1 MVAIYKREMKSYF
14 TSLITYFFFA
24 AFFAVQGLLFSY
36 LYQNGSATVFAI
48 PFAYPMYLTI
58 FLIPL
63 LTMRTISEDRRQKVD
78 QVLLTAPVT
87 VTSVVLG
94 KFFACLTVYAV
105 AISPLLLY
113 QVIVAYFATVNWIL
127 FFYAVL
133 GTLLLAATFI
143 ACGIFISSLTESTA
157 LAAVL
162 TVGANIFLMF
172 VNSII
177 EMTGIK
183 WLASLTE
190 VLGLV
195 ERYATFADGIV
206 SIPDIIY
213 YLSFIVVFI
222 FLTVRSVEKRR
233 WA

>member
-24 AFFAVQGLLFSY
+24 VFFAVQGLLFSY
-36 LYQNGSATVFAI
+36 LYQNGSTTVFAI

-63 LTMRTISEDRRQKVD
+63 LTMRTISEDKRQKID
-78 QVLLTAPVT
+78 QVLLTAPVS
-87 VTSVVLG
+87 VSAVVLG

-105 AISPLLLY
+105 AISPLFVY
-113 QVIVAYFATVNWIL
+113 QIIVAYFANVNWLL
-127 FFYAVL
+127 FIYAIL
-133 GTLLLAATFI
+133 GTLLLAATLI

-162 TVGANIFLMF
+162 TVGANIVLMF
-172 VNSII
+172 INSII
-177 EMTGIK
+177 SMTGIE
-183 WLASLTE
+183 WLTE
-190 VLGLV
+190 ITNAVALMD
-195 ERYATFADGIV
+195 RYATFADGIF
-206 SIPDIIY
+206 SIPDVIY
-213 YLSFIVVFI
+213 YLSYIVVFI